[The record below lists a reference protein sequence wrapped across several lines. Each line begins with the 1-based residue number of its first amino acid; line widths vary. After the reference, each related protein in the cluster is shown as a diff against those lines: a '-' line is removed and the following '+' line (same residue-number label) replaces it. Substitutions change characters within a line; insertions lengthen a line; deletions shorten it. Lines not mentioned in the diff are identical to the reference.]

1 MEQPVERGARESMSG
16 ELDSS
21 YRPRVG
27 YVRMDVHDI
36 KGCVDFGIITIRE
49 DELEAVLD
57 RFPKVDVVVARRRY
71 RIRQLA
77 LPDGTAYKIAV
88 VRCAEQGTTDA
99 LNTARDLLEDLAPAF
114 LLVIGIAGGV
124 PAYEFTLGDVIV
136 STRIVDFSVE
146 AVLKD
151 HSHEYALGGG
161 PLHPEAAKLA
171 ADVRAMVRDGDLA
184 GWNERASIGIDP
196 PPVVMD
202 GQFYGDDDWKKEV
215 RDKIEHHFGGE
226 AARPPLVVTGAVA
239 SSDRL
244 IKEAETLQVWLKIAR
259 QIQAVEMESAGV
271 YKAAHGRVPF
281 LAIRGISDVIGFKRD
296 HAWIEYACH
305 TAAAFTR
312 AFLLS
317 RPIPPLAR
325 AEPEP
330 AKPRGEPPPVRPRAN
345 TGTLDPQAIFD
356 RNQLDQM
363 ELLLFARAI
372 YRAAHISRSGDAYRV
387 RINGL
392 SYRATLRAHVLIDKS
407 MCDQLN
413 NAIADVA
420 AIERQIERQQS
431 PIGIFTAMDWTPRLD
446 KAERDLR
453 QLVHSFIDRLVVDA

>member
-1 MEQPVERGARESMSG
+1 M
-16 ELDSS
+16 
-21 YRPRVG
+21 RP
-27 YVRMDVHDI
+27 DVDDI

-49 DELEAVLD
+49 DEFEAVLN

-77 LPDGTAYKIAV
+77 LSDGTAYKIAV

-202 GQFYGDDDWKKEV
+202 GQFYGDDEWKKEV
-215 RDKIEHHFGGE
+215 RDKLEHHFRGE

-259 QIQAVEMESAGV
+259 QIQAVEMESAGI

-281 LAIRGISDVIGFKRD
+281 LAIRGISDVVGFKRD
-296 HAWIEYACH
+296 RAWTEYACH

-317 RPIPPLAR
+317 RPIPPCAR
-325 AEPEP
+325 AEPGL
-330 AKPRGEPPPVRPRAN
+330 AKPRSEPPPVPPRAN
-345 TGTLDPQAIFD
+345 AGVLDPQAILD
-356 RNQLDQM
+356 PNQLDRM
-363 ELLLFARAI
+363 ELQVFARVI
-372 YRAAHISRSGDAYRV
+372 YRAAHVSRSGEAYRL
-387 RINGL
+387 RINGQ
-392 SYRATLRAHVLIDKS
+392 SYRATLRAHVLSDKA
-407 MCDQLN
+407 MCDKLN
-413 NAIADVA
+413 EASASVQ
-420 AIERQIERQQS
+420 AIERQIEQPQS
-431 PIGIFTAMDWTPRLD
+431 LIEIATAMNWTPRLD

-453 QLVHSFIDRLVVDA
+453 QLVHSFVDRLVEDA